1 MIMSYKMILQEN
13 ILLTAD
19 PKESH
24 DIFPGPLTL
33 KQQPL
38 T

>member
-1 MIMSYKMILQEN
+1 MSYKTILQQN
-13 ILLTAD
+13 ILLIAD

-24 DIFPGPLTL
+24 DMFPGPLTL

-38 T
+38 I